1 MIIKE
6 YVLSTS
12 DNKYLSTGQ
21 GQVYYHE
28 PTRTFAV
35 FSIRESLN
43 EEYYI
48 GEFKISNTNLATSPV
63 TLNEYTSISVTP
75 KFEQSFKAFPKI
87 RVLFKSLGIS
97 VI

>member
-6 YVLSTS
+6 YILSKS
-12 DNKYLSTGQ
+12 GSNYISTGR

-28 PTRTFAV
+28 PTTTFAV

-48 GEFKISNTNLATSPV
+48 GEFKISNSNLATSPV

-75 KFEQSFKAFPKI
+75 KFEQHLPI
-87 RVLFKSLGIS
+87 
-97 VI
+97 